1 MDLLAPGPDP
11 DAPRIL
17 WHVNREYSR
26 DSFAPTLKAT
36 GNTFELRL
44 NRSSMDVASYERR
57 VIYRYA
63 VGEDGHV
70 HRVEPIAVNA
80 RGFVEEWLDAPWSES
95 RDFADERGVAEL
107 GKLHQD
113 FNPPA
118 KLNDT
123 GFVEHTYGPCAA
135 VQAEAHFRWRSMR
148 CRKRQFRESQA
159 ASSVRCPADISAF
172 VRTGTGMSW
181 FPSPHSRIEPAR
193 ART

>member
-57 VIYRYA
+57 AIYRYA

-123 GFVEHTYGPCAA
+123 GFVKHTYGPVRGCSSRGTFQVEIDAMQEET
-135 VQAEAHFRWRSMR
+135 VPGKPGGKFSSLPSRYFRL
-148 CRKRQFRESQA
+148 REDGNGYVMV
-159 ASSVRCPADISAF
+159 SVS
-172 VRTGTGMSW
+172 T
-181 FPSPHSRIEPAR
+181 
-193 ART
+193 